1 MLLEKNYATRLDVGL
16 KSKYSFNLGRI
27 REQLLLFHPIKH
39 GFRELYKSTLV
50 ITLSKPE
57 KNSMTVTLAPNV
69 NHDHTGTWK
78 GLLQPGQHASLLGF
92 LFPLDLRT
100 RGRVWFYK
108 L

>member
-1 MLLEKNYATRLDVGL
+1 
-16 KSKYSFNLGRI
+16 
-27 REQLLLFHPIKH
+27 
-39 GFRELYKSTLV
+39 
-50 ITLSKPE
+50 
-57 KNSMTVTLAPNV
+57 MTVPIAPNV

-108 L
+108 GGVAGPDAPKIQALPKLG